1 MQNTTYRLYVDEKKE
16 VKTKKSFAK
25 VFYKSFLLKFL
36 FVILSSVMFYSFS
49 SFIAQDKK
57 EKQLDNER
65 KNLILQFELLNKR
78 MNTAESIL
86 LKIQEQDD
94 DTYRKILNV
103 KTMPESMKKAG
114 FGGVNPYAK
123 YDGVLNSELLI
134 STAKRIDVLS
144 KKLAVQSKSF
154 DEIIELA
161 KKREKRLAVIPSV
174 FPLNVSDVRKIGSPF
189 GMRKHPILRTWK
201 MHKGIDLVAKRGTKI
216 MSSGAGVV
224 IKAER
229 SGGYGK
235 CVKVDHGYGY
245 VSIYAHMSK
254 IKVKKGQKV
263 KHGDLLGL
271 VGSTGRSTGPHLHY
285 ELTIDGKAVDPENFF
300 DIKLLKDVA
309 RK

>member
-1 MQNTTYRLYVDEKKE
+1 MQNSTYRLYADDEKAA
-16 VKTKKSFAK
+16 KTKKSFAK

-36 FVILSSVMFYSFS
+36 FVALSSFVFYSFS
-49 SFIAQDKK
+49 AHIVQKK
-57 EKQLDNER
+57 EEKQLDSER

-78 MNTAESIL
+78 MSRAERIL
-86 LKIQEQDD
+86 FKIQEQNDN
-94 DTYRKILNV
+94 TYRRILNV
-103 KTMPESMKKAG
+103 EAMPESMKKAG
-114 FGGVNPYAK
+114 FGGVNPYGK
-123 YDGVLNSELLI
+123 YDGVLNSDLLI
-134 STAKRIDVLS
+134 STAKRIDILS

-161 KKREKRLAVIPSV
+161 KAREKKLAVIPSV
-174 FPLNVSDVRKIGSPF
+174 LPLKKDDVQKVGSPF
-189 GMRKHPILRTWK
+189 GMRKHPILRVRK
-201 MHKGIDLVAKRGTKI
+201 MHKGIDLVAKRGAKI
-216 MSSGAGVV
+216 MSSGEGVV
-224 IKAER
+224 IKAGR

-254 IKVKKGQKV
+254 IKVKEGQKV

-285 ELTIDGKAVDPENFF
+285 EVTIDGKAVDPENFF
-300 DIKLLKDVA
+300 DSKLLKDKQ